1 MRRALNRLKIGES
14 AYVVQVKTE
23 EPLRC
28 RLLDLGFTPGT
39 KVTLQRMAPL
49 GDPLEVNM
57 RGYLLTLNRRDA
69 AAIMVQR
76 SKPR

>member
-1 MRRALNRLKIGES
+1 MRKALNRLNIGES

-28 RLLDLGFTPGT
+28 RLLDLGFTQGT
-39 KVTLQRMAPL
+39 KVTLKRMAPL
-49 GDPLEVNM
+49 GDPLEVSL

-69 AAIMVQR
+69 ASIIVQKG
-76 SKPR
+76 KPL

>member
-1 MRRALNRLKIGES
+1 MRRALNRMKIGES

-39 KVTLQRMAPL
+39 RVTLQRMAPL
-49 GDPLEVNM
+49 GDPLEVSL
-57 RGYLLTLNRRDA
+57 RGYLLTLSRREA
-69 AAIMVQR
+69 ASIMVQR
-76 SKPR
+76 GRPR